1 MIAGIILVT
10 GLLLLASQYFESAS
24 GGWHGITLATLFNVP
39 ADHAF
44 TGWTLADKALQFLAY
59 DTEIWIILLFASALV
74 YWVTDFAA
82 EKFGVLAKSRPRSP
96 QPQATA

>member
-24 GGWHGITLATLFNVP
+24 GGWHGVTLATLFNIP
-39 ADHAF
+39 SERAF
-44 TGWTLADKALQFLAY
+44 TGWMLVDNALQFLAH
-59 DTEIWIILLFASALV
+59 DTEVWIILLFASALV

-82 EKFGVLAKSRPRSP
+82 EKFGVLIKSHSRPPLP
-96 QPQATA
+96 QSTA